1 LRHHLLTCLL
11 AAALLGPAGCSR
23 PEDVRHVTGRV
34 LLDGK
39 PLAGAHV
46 RFVPKG
52 DLTRGEFGGTTA
64 EDGTFSIRAG
74 GPGMV
79 ARPGTFVA
87 LISRG
92 GVIGAPPKPR
102 KDPRTEEELRA
113 AMKGTAPGLSDNK
126 LPERYDDPETS
137 PFKVEIQAGTT
148 ELAPF
153 EMKSKP

>member
-1 LRHHLLTCLL
+1 MRHHLLTCLF
-11 AAALLGPAGCSR
+11 AAALLAVGCSR
-23 PEDVRHVTGRV
+23 TEDVRLVTGRV

-39 PLAGAHV
+39 PVAGAHV
-46 RFVPKG
+46 RFVPRG
-52 DLTRGEFGGTTA
+52 DLTRGEFGGTTG
-64 EDGTFSIRAG
+64 EDGTFTIRAG

-92 GVIGAPPKPR
+92 GVIGAPPRPK
-102 KDPRTEEELRA
+102 KDIKTQEELRA
-113 AMKGTAPGLSDNK
+113 AMKGTAPGLSGNA

-148 ELAPF
+148 ELVPF